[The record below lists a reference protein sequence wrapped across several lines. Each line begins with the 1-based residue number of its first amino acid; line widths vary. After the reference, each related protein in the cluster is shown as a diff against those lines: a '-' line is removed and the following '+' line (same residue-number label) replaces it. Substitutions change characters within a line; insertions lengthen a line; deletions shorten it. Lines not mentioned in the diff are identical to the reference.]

1 MLASLPTTNTTQL
14 GVAIGLT
21 ALIGLATW
29 LTIRR
34 AKHDGS
40 KKDVFLAGGGLSW
53 IFVAGAITLTNLST
67 DQLVGMNGNQ
77 MALLAWW
84 EIAGFAGLLIL
95 AFVFVPIYYRNK
107 CTTVTELLEKRYGG
121 RSIRTLISALFL
133 FGNILIYLPAV
144 LYSGGTFMQALFGPQ
159 VPVLVFA
166 AVLAVIASAYTI
178 FGGLRA
184 VAVMDTYS
192 GVGILGLALLIVFLA
207 LGAVN
212 YDLSDVPAE
221 RLTMIGAADSPIP
234 FHTLFTG
241 MIFIQ
246 IFYWSTNQNL
256 TQRAMAAP
264 TVREAQKGV
273 MAAAII
279 RILIVPPI
287 VVIPGIVAYQLF
299 GDVGDQAYG
308 RLIATVLPPW
318 LSGAFAAMVA
328 AAVITTFSAVLNS
341 SVALYSV
348 DFHEQFVGEVKD
360 HWKLAAAVSVLL
372 TVTSI
377 MLVTVYI
384 DAAQADVEEFSIINL
399 LQQLN
404 GLLSMPILSAFVAG
418 LLFRNVEATA
428 AIAGVIWG
436 VLLYGLFTFREAVI
450 GFLVFEFLGPDLGY
464 PLLALVALPLFQMHY
479 IDFMV
484 VTLVTS
490 VLAALAVNRFVLGN
504 RAQFVGFKR
513 RDGAAG
519 DEAAA

>member
-1 MLASLPTTNTTQL
+1 L
-14 GVAIGLT
+14 V
-21 ALIGLATW
+21 GLATW

-34 AKHDGS
+34 SKRDGS

-84 EIAGFAGLLIL
+84 EICGFVGLLIL
-95 AFVFVPIYYRNK
+95 AFVFVPIYYRNN

-144 LYSGGTFMQALFGPQ
+144 LYSGGTFMQALFGEQ
-159 VPVLVFA
+159 FSVLFFA
-166 AVLAVIASAYTI
+166 AILAVIASAYTI

-207 LGAVN
+207 LAAVDF
-212 YDLSDVPAE
+212 DLSDVPAE
-221 RLTMIGAADSPIP
+221 RLTMIGGPESPIP

-246 IFYWSTNQNL
+246 IFYWSTNQNI

-273 MAAAII
+273 LAAAVI
-279 RILIVPPI
+279 RILIIPPV
-287 VVIPGIVAYQLF
+287 VVIPGIVAYKLF
-299 GDVGDQAYG
+299 GDVGDAAYG
-308 RLIATVLPPW
+308 QLIAEVLPPW

-360 HWKLAAAVSVLL
+360 HWKLAAAVSLL
-372 TVTSI
+372 LMVTSI

-384 DAAQADVEEFSIINL
+384 DAASADPTEFSIINL

-418 LLFRNVEATA
+418 LLFKNVDAPA
-428 AIAGVIWG
+428 AIGGVIWG
-436 VLLYGLFTFREAVI
+436 VLLYGAFTFQLQPAGLI
-450 GFLVFEFLGPDLGY
+450 
-464 PLLALVALPLFQMHY
+464 AMHY

-490 VLAALAVNRFVLGN
+490 VMAALAVNRFVLGN
-504 RAQFVGFKR
+504 RAQFNVFWR
-513 RDGAAG
+513 SAQT
-519 DEAAA
+519 

>member
-1 MLASLPTTNTTQL
+1 MLSQLPTTS
-14 GVAIGLT
+14 GVQVAVCIGLT
-21 ALIGLATW
+21 ALVGLATW

-34 AKHDGS
+34 SKRDGS

-84 EIAGFAGLLIL
+84 EICGFVGLLIL
-95 AFVFVPIYYRNK
+95 AFVFVPIYYRNN

-144 LYSGGTFMQALFGPQ
+144 LYSGGTFMQALFGEQ
-159 VPVLVFA
+159 FSVLFFA
-166 AVLAVIASAYTI
+166 AILAVIASAYTI

-207 LGAVN
+207 LAAVDF
-212 YDLSDVPAE
+212 DLSDVPAE
-221 RLTMIGAADSPIP
+221 RLTMIGGPESPIP

-246 IFYWSTNQNL
+246 IFYWSTNQNI

-273 MAAAII
+273 LAAAVI
-279 RILIVPPI
+279 RILIIPPV
-287 VVIPGIVAYQLF
+287 VVIPGIVAYKLF
-299 GDVGDQAYG
+299 GDVGDAAYG
-308 RLIATVLPPW
+308 QLIAEVLPPW

-360 HWKLAAAVSVLL
+360 HWKLAAAVSLL
-372 TVTSI
+372 LMVTSI

-384 DAAQADVEEFSIINL
+384 DAASADPTEFSIINL

-418 LLFRNVEATA
+418 LLFKNVDAPA
-428 AIAGVIWG
+428 AIGGVIWG
-436 VLLYGLFTFREAVI
+436 VLLYGAFTFQLQPAGLI
-450 GFLVFEFLGPDLGY
+450 
-464 PLLALVALPLFQMHY
+464 AMHY

-490 VLAALAVNRFVLGN
+490 VMAALAVNRFVLGN
-504 RAQFVGFKR
+504 RAQFNVFWR
-513 RDGAAG
+513 SAQT
-519 DEAAA
+519 

>member
-1 MLASLPTTNTTQL
+1 MLASLPTTTATQIA
-14 GVAIGLT
+14 VCVGLT
-21 ALIGLATW
+21 AAVGLATW

-34 AKHDGS
+34 SRHDGS
-40 KKDVFLAGGGLSW
+40 KKDVFLAGGGLNW
-53 IFVAGAITLTNLST
+53 VFVAGAITLTNLST

-95 AFVFVPIYYRNK
+95 AFVFVPIYYRNQ
-107 CTTVTELLEKRYGG
+107 CTTVTELLEARYGG

-133 FGNILIYLPAV
+133 FGNIFIYLPAV
-144 LYSGGTFMQALFGPQ
+144 LYSGGTFMQALFGEGIS
-159 VPVLVFA
+159 VLGFA
-166 AVLAVIASAYTI
+166 AILAVIAAAYTI

-192 GVGILGLALLIVFLA
+192 GIGILGLALLIVFLA
-207 LGAVN
+207 LAAVDF
-212 YDLSDVPAE
+212 DLVTGVPAA
-221 RLTMIGAADSPIP
+221 RLTMIGGPDSPIP

-246 IFYWSTNQNL
+246 IFYWSTNQNI

-264 TVREAQKGV
+264 NVREAQKGV

-279 RILIVPPI
+279 RIAIVPPI
-287 VVIPGIVAYQLF
+287 VVIPGIVAYKLF
-299 GDVGDQAYG
+299 GDVGDAAYG
-308 RLIATVLPPW
+308 QLIATVLPPW

-348 DFHEQFVGEVKD
+348 DFHDQFLGEVKN
-360 HWKLAAAVSVLL
+360 HWTLAAVISVLL
-372 TVTSI
+372 TITSI
-377 MLVTVYI
+377 LLVRVYV
-384 DAAQADVEEFSIINL
+384 DAASADPADFSIINL

-418 LLFRNVEATA
+418 LLFRNVEALA
-428 AIAGVIWG
+428 AIVGVVWG
-436 VLLYGLFTFREAVI
+436 VALYGLYTFMWQPAGI
-450 GFLVFEFLGPDLGY
+450 
-464 PLLALVALPLFQMHY
+464 VAMHY

-490 VLAALAVNRFVLGN
+490 VLAALVFNRLVLGN
-504 RAQFVGFKR
+504 SAEFVFALRRA
-513 RDGAAG
+513 A
-519 DEAAA
+519 

>member
-1 MLASLPTTNTTQL
+1 MFETLPTDSVIQIA
-14 GVAIGLT
+14 VAVSLT
-21 ALIGLATW
+21 ALVALATW

-34 AKHDGS
+34 ARHDGS
-40 KKDVFLAGGGLSW
+40 SQDVFLAGKGLSW
-53 IFVAGAITLTNLST
+53 LFVAGSITLTNLST

-95 AFVFVPIYYRNK
+95 AFVFVPIYYREG
-107 CTTVTELLEKRYGG
+107 CTTVTELLEKYYGG

-133 FGNILIYLPAV
+133 LGNVLIYLPAA
-144 LYSGGTFMQALFGPQ
+144 LYSGGLFMHSLFAGG
-159 VPVLVFA
+159 VPIIVFSA
-166 AVLAVIASAYTI
+166 ILAVVAAGYTI
-178 FGGLRA
+178 LGGLRA

-207 LGAVN
+207 LAAV
-212 YDLSDVPAE
+212 DFDIVTGVPPE
-221 RLTMIGAADSPIP
+221 RLTMIGGPESPIP

-256 TQRAMAAP
+256 TQKAMAAP
-264 TVREAQKGV
+264 TIREAQKGV
-273 MAAAII
+273 MVAAII

-287 VVIPGIVAYQLF
+287 VVIPGIVAFKLF
-299 GDVGDQAYG
+299 GEVGDAAYG
-308 RLIATVLPPW
+308 RLVAEVLPPW

-348 DFHEQFVGEVKD
+348 DFHEQFIGEVKD
-360 HWKLAAAVSVLL
+360 FWKLAAAVSVLL
-372 TVTSI
+372 TIIAVL
-377 MLVTVYI
+377 LVPMYQNAV
-384 DAAQADVEEFSIINL
+384 SIINL

-418 LLFRNVEATA
+418 LMFRGVGAPA
-428 AIAGVIWG
+428 AIGGVVWG
-436 VLLYGLFTFREAVI
+436 VALYGAFTFI
-450 GFLVFEFLGPDLGY
+450 LQPQGIIT
-464 PLLALVALPLFQMHY
+464 MHY

-490 VLAALAVNRFVLGN
+490 VAAALAGNRWVLGG
-504 RAQFVGFKR
+504 RAEFSPFWTR
-513 RDGAAG
+513 R
-519 DEAAA
+519 AAA

>member
-1 MLASLPTTNTTQL
+1 MLEALPTNNVVQIAVCL
-14 GVAIGLT
+14 GLT
-21 ALIGLATW
+21 ALVGLATW
-29 LTIRR
+29 LPIRR
-34 AKHDGS
+34 ASHDGS
-40 KKDVFLAGGGLSW
+40 KKDVFLAGGGLNW
-53 IFVAGAITLTNLST
+53 VFVAGAITLTNLST

-95 AFVFVPIYYRNK
+95 AFVFVPIYYRNN

-144 LYSGGTFMQALFGPQ
+144 LYSGGTFMQALFGDNL
-159 VPVLVFA
+159 PVLFFA
-166 AVLAVIASAYTI
+166 AILAVVASAYTI

-192 GVGILGLALLIVFLA
+192 GVGILGLALLIVFLGLA
-207 LGAVN
+207 AIDF
-212 YDLSDVPAE
+212 DLSGVPAE
-221 RLTMIGAADSPIP
+221 RLTMIGSPDSPIP

-264 TVREAQKGV
+264 TIKEAQKGV

-287 VVIPGIVAYQLF
+287 VVIPGSVAYQLF
-299 GDVGDQAYG
+299 GDVGDAAYG
-308 RLIATVLPPW
+308 KLIATVLPPW

-360 HWKLAAAVSVLL
+360 HWTLAAAVSVLL
-372 TVTSI
+372 TITSI
-377 MLVTVYI
+377 ALVTVYI
-384 DAAQADVEEFSIINL
+384 DASQADPEDFSIINL

-404 GLLSMPILSAFVAG
+404 GLLSMPILSSFVAG
-418 LLFRNVEATA
+418 LLFRNVDALA
-428 AIAGVIWG
+428 AVAGVIWG
-436 VLLYGLFTFREAVI
+436 VALYGTFTFVWQPAGMI
-450 GFLVFEFLGPDLGY
+450 
-464 PLLALVALPLFQMHY
+464 AMHY

-490 VLAALAVNRFVLGN
+490 VLAALSVNRAMGN
-504 RAQFVGFKR
+504 RAQFVGFKKQ
-513 RDGAAG
+513 A
-519 DEAAA
+519 EA